1 MLDIVSLRR
10 VHVEALIAEQHD
22 MGVCDAIEE
31 IEQFDTLLNN
41 TQQNAAAC
49 LHMRPDLGFHPALR
63 KPSAMTTPH
72 VPKVAGIEPALPAPT
87 HTAESATASAPADT
101 PPESR
106 RTAAQDR
113 LAGWISDL
121 TTLHGLTER
130 LARTRTLEAALQ
142 ELLRAGAS
150 LVGARRGLVVLEP
163 SDGLGP
169 DTTIGLGLGRADIGH
184 IETVPRRAQSFG
196 RILDGLPVT
205 DGLTTQDGLS
215 PRDGPPTDGCPADAP
230 ADHGADGP
238 GPNGLQGGVSAGGL
252 QGGAASDD
260 GRTDNRDPN
269 SPGPSYRP
277 GPVSPGTYSPSS
289 DNSGCV
295 ACGRGHIAQPDIP
308 GEPGLDPRL
317 REVAARLGYAASYA
331 VPLEAGSVGRFGA
344 AVWLYDEPAAP
355 AERQRHLVG
364 RYLAYATEH
373 LARLLELHR
382 QRQAVATLREE
393 LLPSRLPR
401 VPGVRLAVRH
411 SSGPL
416 GGGDW
421 YDALPLPDGAL
432 GLAVGSV
439 TGSGPGAVAAMGRL
453 RASLRAYAVM
463 EGEDP
468 VAVLSDLELLLRL
481 TEPARSATALF
492 AFAEAPP
499 GVPGAGTGPGA
510 GPGAGAGPRT
520 DAGPVTG
527 AGPGTPPAPGMPV
540 AAGRRIVL
548 AGAGHCPPLIIG
560 ERRTEYV
567 ETTLSAPLGMLAC
580 WEAPSVELRPAP
592 GETLLLYSD
601 GLLRRTGEPMDR
613 AFARLHAAAAG
624 VPRAVRHDPEALTDH
639 LLRTLLPEG
648 LDAPES
654 PEDVVLLTAYFE

>member
-1 MLDIVSLRR
+1 M
-10 VHVEALIAEQHD
+10 
-22 MGVCDAIEE
+22 
-31 IEQFDTLLNN
+31 
-41 TQQNAAAC
+41 
-49 LHMRPDLGFHPALR
+49 
-63 KPSAMTTPH
+63 
-72 VPKVAGIEPALPAPT
+72 AGIEPALPAPT

-106 RTAAQDR
+106 RTAVQDR

-121 TTLHGLTER
+121 TTLHGLTEQ
-130 LARTRTLEAALQ
+130 LARTRTLDAALQ

-150 LVGARRGLVVLEP
+150 LVGARRGLVALEP

-169 DTTIGLGLGRADIGH
+169 DTTVGLGLGRADIGH

-196 RILDGLPVT
+196 RILDRLPVT
-205 DGLTTQDGLS
+205 DGLTTQDG
-215 PRDGPPTDGCPADAP
+215 PATRDGLATRCGPLTQDGLPTDGCPAGAP
-230 ADHGADGP
+230 VGHGADGS
-238 GPNGLQGGVSAGGL
+238 GPNGLQGGAVAG
-252 QGGAASDD
+252 S
-260 GRTDNRDPN
+260 GRTD
-269 SPGPSYRP
+269 SPGPDTP
-277 GPVSPGTYSPSS
+277 GPDGPGPAAPGP
-289 DNSGCV
+289 DGSGCV

-382 QRQAVATLREE
+382 QRQTVATLRDE

-499 GVPGAGTGPGA
+499 GVPGAGAGTGTGA
-510 GPGAGAGPRT
+510 G
-520 DAGPVTG
+520 TG
-527 AGPGTPPAPGMPV
+527 AGPGPGPGTPAPAVPGG

-560 ERRTEYV
+560 DRRTEYV
-567 ETTLSAPLGMLAC
+567 ETSLSAPLGMLAC
-580 WEAPSVELRPAP
+580 WEAPSVELRPVP